1 MLMKYLLTSALTL
14 LLAAN
19 GFAADSVPWSQD
31 FTDYSSNVY
40 GWKNDKIQSRGNAFR
55 ISSGELTVNSANRTY
70 PNESIVFFS
79 ADGFDLT
86 AGKDYRFDI
95 DAMSNYADPTG
106 TNRTFEIRLYKKG
119 ADKPVYS
126 DEHTVL
132 LEMKNEPVEA
142 KAYKTYSTYFNVPT
156 TGEYYLALHMT
167 STSTAGGQYYDNFR
181 LIEQSMDAP
190 GKGVISATADPNG
203 LHKAAVTYTVPT
215 TSIRGNA
222 LSSVTK
228 VELYRDG
235 GVANTWESP
244 TPGAT
249 LTFNDQLAQPGTH
262 RYGAIAYNDKG
273 AGANIE
279 YDVTVGNTIADAK
292 YLYKAIYTADGKVRI
307 EWPAAAEGTV
317 YQVQAPG
324 GRVLTGTATA
334 SEDGTTMSLTDD
346 AFTLGTEP
354 TGWQYNVYSVADD
367 NSTSLLGATNYLC
380 LNNEIPYY
388 PVMNNDKSLT
398 AFTLDQDRQYGWQYY
413 GANGGHV
420 GVSISREYGTN
431 RQYKDWLISPGLLLK
446 KDKFYRVKLNG
457 CSSNGAVKYTIKAG
471 KSNTNEAL
479 DIMVAED
486 RPLPAGGMDM
496 NLTVTDESFLSVPE
510 DGMYFVGIIGN
521 LPETVSSDYLRI
533 KRFDIIEVDATL
545 PSFPTDVT
553 IHYSATGG
561 SDGKVSFKL
570 PTKSISGTDL
580 TSFTKVEILKD
591 GEPFKTITENLTPGA
606 ELSFDVE
613 IVAGSQNVYT
623 ILPFNAAGQGE
634 SAAAKV
640 LVLTAP
646 YSNDFG
652 TKSSLEGFT
661 TINNTGSTNN
671 IDLQSNMV
679 RIYPNE
685 LGNDHWLITPPV
697 TLSANMFYDLSFIA
711 KAGGDEGGKL
721 DVYLGKA
728 ADPELLMS
736 DESTAVLKDITLDK
750 ANNIFAG
757 LREEY
762 ITVAEN
768 GQYFLGFHFT
778 REPGNR
784 SGSEVFLDDL
794 TISSAI
800 AGTAPDRGV
809 LEVIPAA
816 DGSLKAELNF
826 TVPTK
831 SLNGADL
838 NANSTQSCMF
848 FINGVQTPSNRN
860 FSGYPGQKIA
870 ITVDVEQDLPY
881 IFSARAGWNGRMTY
895 QDAFVGINRPAYP
908 DPDKIELTET
918 LPYGTIVMEWEA
930 PTKDVEGYP
939 LNPELLTY
947 DISRFDVSIQTGQ
960 PYETPILKD
969 FKGTKAEFKAMES
982 TGAQKMMRF
991 VIRARNS
998 KGDGSSGVITP
1009 YINVGRPYRM
1019 PYKESFVTE
1028 QGYPGAATAI
1038 FDEAVEG
1045 MCRWGIMT
1053 DGIDGFKS
1061 ADNDGAYIALESPYI
1076 GSTGRLYTGKVNLG
1090 NSESPCMT
1098 LMVYNPSP
1106 DGSNPSKNTLEF
1118 KVFSYLDNKWHS
1130 LGEPRSIEDL
1140 TEGKAGWNKITV
1152 DLTDF
1157 TDNVVTCAIEATCNN
1172 YKFTSIDNINIR
1184 EIPANDLSIQSYAVP
1199 VSVVPGEK
1207 FTATLNISNNGKT
1220 DATPESVEMY
1230 VDGELARTAEVAAI
1244 ETGKTSAFTIE
1255 HSFPSVDMATEH
1267 LLSFKVN
1274 YEADEEPA
1282 DNEVN
1287 DIAILTVAG
1296 NLPAVTNVEGTADD
1310 DMFVTLKW
1318 DAPEVAEGGV
1328 KTESFEDWK
1337 PGVASQNGWTAYDA
1351 DGRNILGINDG
1362 TGNAIVI
1369 PGLTSNEPASWAVI
1383 DNAESALPA
1392 SRFPAKTGSKFLM
1405 SINPA
1410 GGTGSANDWF
1420 ISPELSGKAQTV
1432 KMFMRNFPNY
1442 RAGYEVLYSDG
1453 PMFTDKFTAVDRD
1466 AVNTNGDWAEFS
1478 FDLPEGTK
1486 RMAVRNIS
1494 FCEDGFMLMLDD
1506 ITYEAAGR
1514 ESTELLG
1521 YNIYQEAE
1529 VIAQPET
1536 AAYKSPTALPEG
1548 TYTYGITAR
1557 YAKGESPMTAVDVT
1571 VSAKSGISTAAA
1583 EGVHVFG
1590 GEGCINILGAEGM
1603 EVTVCDLSGR
1613 IMAGGTMGT
1622 ETRIAAAQGIYIV
1635 TVGETSYK
1643 VMVK

>member
-1 MLMKYLLTSALTL
+1 MLMKYLLTSALAL
-14 LLAAN
+14 LLAAT
-19 GFAADSVPWSQD
+19 GYAADSVPWSQD
-31 FTDYSSNVY
+31 FTAYNTISNWTSSAIARNSY
-40 GWKNDKIQSRGNAFR
+40 NFR
-55 ISSGELTVNSANRTY
+55 CSSGELQVNGARSNY
-70 PNESIVFFS
+70 PNEAIIFFTP
-79 ADGFDLT
+79 DGFELT

-95 DAMSNYADPTG
+95 DARSNFADLTG
-106 TNRTFEIRLYKKG
+106 ENRTFDIRLYKKG
-119 ADKPVYS
+119 ANKPVYT

-132 LEMKNEPVEA
+132 LEVKNEPAEEKV
-142 KAYKTYSTYFNVPT
+142 YKSYTTYFNVPEN
-156 TGEYYLALHMT
+156 GEYYLALHMT
-167 STSTAGGQYYDNFR
+167 SKSSAGAQYWDNFK
-181 LIEQSMDAP
+181 LIEQSMDTPA
-190 GKGVISATADPNG
+190 KGQISATADPNG
-203 LHKAAVTYTVPT
+203 LHKATVTYTVPS

-222 LSSVTK
+222 LSSITK

-244 TPGAT
+244 APGAT
-249 LTFNDQLAQPGTH
+249 LTFNDQLAQPGAH

-317 YQVQAPG
+317 YQVQAPC

-367 NSTSLLGATNYLC
+367 NTTSLLGATNYLC
-380 LNNEIPYY
+380 LNNDIPYY

-479 DIMVAED
+479 DILVAED

-510 DGMYFVGIIGN
+510 DGMYFVGLLGN
-521 LPETVSSDYLRI
+521 LPETVSSDYLRV

-553 IHYSATGG
+553 VHYSATGG

-591 GEPFKTITENLTPGA
+591 GEPYKTITEDLTPGA

-634 SAAAKV
+634 SAAARV

-646 YSNDFG
+646 YTNDFG

-671 IDLQSNMV
+671 IDLRSNMV
-679 RIYPNE
+679 RIYPSD

-728 ADPELLMS
+728 ADPELLMG

-762 ITVAEN
+762 ITVTEN

-800 AGTAPDRGV
+800 TGTAPDRGI

-831 SLNGADL
+831 SLNGTDL
-838 NANSTQSCMF
+838 NVNSTQSCSF
-848 FINGVQTPSNRN
+848 FINGVQTPANRTFN
-860 FSGYPGQKIA
+860 GYPGQKIA
-870 ITVDVEQDLPY
+870 ITVDVEKDLPY

-895 QDAFVGINRPAYP
+895 QDAFVGINRPSYP
-908 DPDKIELTET
+908 DPDKIQLSET
-918 LPYGTIVMEWEA
+918 MPYGTAVMEWEA
-930 PTKDVEGYP
+930 PTTDIEGYP
-939 LNPELLTY
+939 LNPDLLTY
-947 DISRFDVSIQTGQ
+947 DISRLEVAIQTGQ
-960 PYETPILKD
+960 PIETPLVTGH
-969 FKGTKAEFKAMES
+969 KGTSAEFKVLDADDPQ
-982 TGAQKMMRF
+982 TWACF
-991 VIRARNS
+991 VIRARNT
-998 KGDGSSGVITP
+998 KGESSSGVITS
-1009 YINVGRPYRM
+1009 YLNLGRPYKM
-1019 PYKESFVTE
+1019 PYKESFVKE
-1028 QGYPGAATAI
+1028 NGNPGISTAT
-1038 FDEAVEG
+1038 FDEAVDG
-1045 MCRWGIMT
+1045 ICRWGIMT
-1053 DGIDGFKS
+1053 DGLIGFDS
-1061 ADNDGAYIALESPYI
+1061 ADNDGAFIALESPYTETI
-1076 GSTGRLYTGKVNLG
+1076 GRFYTGKINLG
-1090 NSESPCMT
+1090 NSTSPT
-1098 LMVYNPSP
+1098 LSLMLYNP
-1106 DGSNPSKNTLEF
+1106 DAAGTNPSNNKVEF
-1118 KVFSYLDNKWHS
+1118 KVYSYMDNRWHS
-1130 LGEPRSIEDL
+1130 LGEPRTVAEL
-1140 TEGKAGWNKITV
+1140 TGGRYGWNKVNV
-1152 DLTDF
+1152 DLSDYA
-1157 TDNVVTCAIEATCNN
+1157 DNVVTCALDVYTDN
-1172 YKFTSIDNINIR
+1172 YMFTAVDNLKVSER
-1184 EIPANDLSIQSYAVP
+1184 AANDLAIQSYSLP
-1199 VSVVPGEK
+1199 VSVAPGAQ
-1207 FTATLNISNNGKT
+1207 FDAIVNIANDGLQ
-1220 DATPESVEMY
+1220 DATPETIEMY
-1230 VDGELARTAEVAAI
+1230 VDGELATSVAGTNI
-1244 ETGKTSAFTIE
+1244 EAGKTGQATLT
-1255 HSFPSVDMATEH
+1255 HSFPSVDLATEH
-1267 LLSFKVN
+1267 TVAIKVN
-1274 YEADEEPA
+1274 FAADEEPA
-1282 DNEVN
+1282 DNEVVN
-1287 DIAILTVAG
+1287 LKIMTVPAD
-1296 NLPAVTNVEGTADD
+1296 LPAVSNVAGTADD
-1310 DMFVTLKW
+1310 NMFVTLTW
-1318 DAPEVAEGGV
+1318 DAPETAEDGV
-1328 KTESFEDWK
+1328 VTESFEDWTAGAAGQK
-1337 PGVASQNGWTAYDA
+1337 GWTIYDR
-1351 DGRNILGINDG
+1351 DRRNILGFNDG
-1362 TGNAIVI
+1362 AGNSLII
-1369 PGLTSNEPASWAVI
+1369 PGLTAFEPASWAVI
-1383 DNAESALPA
+1383 DTEEGPLSANAYPA
-1392 SRFPAKTGSKFLM
+1392 NTGNKLLM
-1405 SINPA
+1405 SVRP
-1410 GGTGSANDWF
+1410 TGDSGYADDWM

-1432 KMFMRNFPNY
+1432 KMFMRNTPGY
-1442 RAGYEVLYSDG
+1442 RAGYEVSYTDG
-1453 PMFTDKFTAVDRD
+1453 SMVLNDFQPVDRD
-1466 AVNTNGDWAEFS
+1466 AVNDGQWTEYS

-1486 RMAVRNIS
+1486 RMAIRNIS
-1494 FCEDGFMLMLDD
+1494 YCADGFTLMVDD
-1506 ITYEAAGR
+1506 ITYEAAG
-1514 ESTELLG
+1514 SASAQLLG

-1529 VIAQPET
+1529 VIAQTET

-1557 YAKGESPMTAVDVT
+1557 YSNGESPMTAVDVT
-1571 VSAKSGISTAAA
+1571 VSAKSGISTATA

-1590 GEGCINILGAEGM
+1590 SEGCINILGAEGM

-1613 IMAGGTMGT
+1613 IMASGTMGA

-1635 TVGETSYK
+1635 TVAGKSYK
-1643 VMVK
+1643 VAVR

>member
-1 MLMKYLLTSALTL
+1 MKYLLTSALAL
-14 LLAAN
+14 LLAAT
-19 GFAADSVPWSQD
+19 GYAADSVPWSQD
-31 FTDYSSNVY
+31 FTAYNTISNWTSSAIARNSY
-40 GWKNDKIQSRGNAFR
+40 NFR
-55 ISSGELTVNSANRTY
+55 CSSGELQVNGARSNY
-70 PNESIVFFS
+70 PNEAIIFFTP
-79 ADGFDLT
+79 DGFELT

-95 DAMSNYADPTG
+95 DARSNYADLTG
-106 TNRTFEIRLYKKG
+106 ENRTFDIRLYKKG
-119 ADKPVYS
+119 ANKPVYT

-132 LEMKNEPVEA
+132 LEVKNEPAEEKV
-142 KAYKTYSTYFNVPT
+142 YKSYTTYFNVPEN
-156 TGEYYLALHMT
+156 GEYYLALHMT
-167 STSTAGGQYYDNFR
+167 SKSSAGAQYWDNFK
-181 LIEQSMDAP
+181 LIEQSMDTPA
-190 GKGVISATADPNG
+190 KGQISATADPNG
-203 LHKAAVTYTVPT
+203 LHKATVTYTVPS

-222 LSSVTK
+222 ISDVSK

-235 GVANTWESP
+235 GIIKTWENQ
-244 TPGAT
+244 TAGTT
-249 LTFNDQLAQPGTH
+249 LTYTDQLAQPGLH
-262 RYGAIAYNDKG
+262 RYGGMSYNSHG
-273 AGANIE
+273 AGANVE
-279 YDVTVGNTIADAK
+279 FDLKVGNEIAEATYK
-292 YLYKAIYTADGKVRI
+292 YKAIYTADGKVKI
-307 EWPAAAEGTV
+307 QWPANEGVTTYKV
-317 YQVQAPG
+317 VAPG
-324 GRVLTGTATA
+324 NRELTGTATA
-334 SEDGTTMSLTDD
+334 SEDGETMTLTDD
-346 AFTLGTEP
+346 AFVLGTEP
-354 TGWQYNVYSVADD
+354 TGWQYEVYSVGDD
-367 NSTSLLGATNYLC
+367 SSTTLLGSTNYLC

-388 PVMNNDKSLT
+388 PVMTTKGCLT
-398 AFTLDQDRQYGWQYY
+398 AFTLDESKQYGWQYSSN
-413 GANGGHV
+413 AGGHV
-420 GVSISREYGTN
+420 SVSVGHVYGTKI
-431 RQYKDWLISPGLLLK
+431 QDVCWLISPGLKLS
-446 KDKFYRVKLNG
+446 KDKFYRAKLTG
-457 CSSNGAVKYTIKAG
+457 CSHSGGIKYTIKAG
-471 KSNTNEAL
+471 KSNTKEAL
-479 DIMVAED
+479 DIVVAED
-486 RPLPAGGMDM
+486 RPLPSGGSDM

-510 DGMYFVGIIGN
+510 DGMYFIGLIGN
-521 LPETVSSDYLRI
+521 IPETVSSDNIRI

-545 PSFPTDVT
+545 PDRPTDVA
-553 IHYSATGG
+553 IHYSANGG
-561 SDGKVSFKL
+561 SDGKVTFKL

-580 TSFTKVEILKD
+580 TTLTKVEVYKD
-591 GEPFKTITENLTPGA
+591 GEPFKTITEGLTPGA
-606 ELSFDVE
+606 ELSFDIEV
-613 IVAGSQNVYT
+613 VAESQNMYT
-623 ILPFNAAGQGE
+623 IVPFNAAGQGE
-634 SAAAKV
+634 SATAMV
-640 LVLTAP
+640 LVLKTP
-646 YSNDFG
+646 YSNDFN
-652 TKSSLEGFT
+652 TKSSLEGYT
-661 TINNTGSTNN
+661 KINNTGTTNDIHLHN
-671 IDLQSNMV
+671 NQV
-679 RIYPNE
+679 RIFPND
-685 LGNDHWLITPPV
+685 LGNDHWLITPPI
-697 TLSANMFYDLSFIA
+697 TLTANMFYDLTFMA
-711 KAGGDEGGKL
+711 KANGDNGGKL
-721 DVYLGKA
+721 DVYIGKA
-728 ADPELLMS
+728 ADPELLKS
-736 DESTAVLKDITLDK
+736 EGTAVLTDIVLDK
-750 ANNIFAG
+750 AENIFSG

-762 ITVAEN
+762 FTATEN

-778 REPGNR
+778 REPGRN
-784 SGSEVFLDDL
+784 GSEVYLDDL

-800 AGTAPDRGV
+800 TGTAPDRGI

-848 FINGVQTPSNRN
+848 FVNGVQTPANRN

-895 QDAFVGINRPAYP
+895 QDAFVGINRPTYP

-918 LPYGTIVMEWEA
+918 LPYGTVVMEWEA

-982 TGAQKMMRF
+982 TGSQKMMRF

-1090 NSESPCMT
+1090 SSESPCMT
-1098 LMVYNPSP
+1098 LMVYNPNA

-1152 DLTDF
+1152 DLTDY

-1207 FTATLNISNNGKT
+1207 FTARLNISNNGKT

-1230 VDGELARTAEVAAI
+1230 VDGELAGTAEVSAI
-1244 ETGKTSAFTIE
+1244 EAGKTSAFTIG

-1383 DNAESALPA
+1383 DNAEGALPA

-1486 RMAVRNIS
+1486 RMAIRNIS
-1494 FCEDGFMLMLDD
+1494 YCADGFTLMVDD
-1506 ITYEAAGR
+1506 ITYEAAG
-1514 ESTELLG
+1514 SASAQLLG

-1529 VIAQPET
+1529 VIAQTET

-1557 YAKGESPMTAVDVT
+1557 YSNGESPMTAVDVT
-1571 VSAKSGISTAAA
+1571 VSAKSGISTATA

-1590 GEGCINILGAEGM
+1590 SEGCINILGAEGM

-1613 IMAGGTMGT
+1613 IMASGTMGA

-1635 TVGETSYK
+1635 TVAGKSYK
-1643 VMVK
+1643 VAVR

>member
-55 ISSGELTVNSANRTY
+55 VSSGELTVNSASRNY

-86 AGKDYRFDI
+86 AGKDYRFDM
-95 DAMSNYADPTG
+95 DAKSNYADPTG

-119 ADKPVYS
+119 TDKPVYT
-126 DEHTVL
+126 DKHTVL
-132 LEMKNEPVEA
+132 LEVKNEPVEA

-167 STSTAGGQYYDNFR
+167 STSTAGGQYYDNFK

-203 LHKAAVTYTVPT
+203 LHKATVTYTVPT
-215 TSIRGNA
+215 LNIRGNS
-222 LSSVTK
+222 LSSVSK

-244 TPGAT
+244 APGAT
-249 LTFNDQLAQPGTH
+249 LTFSDQLAQPGAH

-334 SEDGTTMSLTDD
+334 SEDGKTMSLTDD
-346 AFTLGTEP
+346 AFALGTEP

-367 NSTSLLGATNYLC
+367 NTTSLLGATNYLC
-380 LNNEIPYY
+380 LNNDIPYY

-553 IHYSATGG
+553 VHYSATGG

-591 GEPFKTITENLTPGA
+591 GEPYKTITEDLTPGA

-634 SAAAKV
+634 SAAARV

-685 LGNDHWLITPPV
+685 LGNDHWLITPPI
-697 TLSANMFYDLSFIA
+697 TLTANMFYDLTFMA
-711 KAGGDEGGKL
+711 KANGNNGGKL
-721 DVYLGKA
+721 DVYIGKA
-728 ADPELLMS
+728 ADPELLKS
-736 DESTAVLKDITLDK
+736 EGTAVLTDIVLDK
-750 ANNIFAG
+750 AENIFSG

-762 ITVAEN
+762 FTATEN

-778 REPGNR
+778 REPGRN
-784 SGSEVFLDDL
+784 GSEVYLDDL
-794 TISSAI
+794 SVSTAI

-809 LEVIPAA
+809 LEVVPAA

-831 SLNGADL
+831 TLNGTDL
-838 NANSTQSCMF
+838 NVNSTQSCSF
-848 FINGVQTPSNRN
+848 FINGVQTPANRTFN
-860 FSGYPGQKIA
+860 GYPGQKIA
-870 ITVDVEQDLPY
+870 ITVDVEKDLPY

-895 QDAFVGINRPAYP
+895 QDAFVGINRPSYP
-908 DPDKIELTET
+908 DPDKIQLSET
-918 LPYGTIVMEWEA
+918 MPYGTAVMEWEA
-930 PTKDVEGYP
+930 PTTDIEGYP
-939 LNPELLTY
+939 LNPDLLTY
-947 DISRFDVSIQTGQ
+947 DISRLEVAIQTGQ
-960 PYETPILKD
+960 PIETPLVTGH
-969 FKGTKAEFKAMES
+969 KGTSAEFKVLDADDPQ
-982 TGAQKMMRF
+982 TWACF
-991 VIRARNS
+991 VIRARNT
-998 KGDGSSGVITP
+998 KGEGSSGVITS
-1009 YINVGRPYRM
+1009 YLNLGRPYKM
-1019 PYKESFVTE
+1019 PYKESFVKE
-1028 QGYPGAATAI
+1028 NGNPGISTAT
-1038 FDEAVEG
+1038 FDEAVDG

-1053 DGIDGFKS
+1053 DGLIGFDS
-1061 ADNDGAYIALESPYI
+1061 ADNDGAFIALESPYTETI
-1076 GSTGRLYTGKVNLG
+1076 GRFYTGKINLG
-1090 NSESPCMT
+1090 NSTSPT
-1098 LMVYNPSP
+1098 LSLMLYNP
-1106 DGSNPSKNTLEF
+1106 DATGTNPSNNKVEF
-1118 KVFSYLDNKWHS
+1118 KVYSYMDNRWHS
-1130 LGEPRSIEDL
+1130 LGEPRTVAEL
-1140 TEGKAGWNKITV
+1140 TGGRYGWNKVNV
-1152 DLTDF
+1152 DLSDYA
-1157 TDNVVTCAIEATCNN
+1157 DNVVTCALDVYTDN
-1172 YKFTSIDNINIR
+1172 YMFTAVDNLKVSER
-1184 EIPANDLSIQSYAVP
+1184 AANDLAIQSYSLP
-1199 VSVVPGEK
+1199 VSVAPGAQ
-1207 FTATLNISNNGKT
+1207 FDAVVNIANDGLQ
-1220 DATPESVEMY
+1220 DATPETIEMY
-1230 VDGELARTAEVAAI
+1230 VDGELATSVAGTNI
-1244 ETGKTSAFTIE
+1244 EAGKTGQATLT
-1255 HSFPSVDMATEH
+1255 HSFPSVDLATEH
-1267 LLSFKVN
+1267 TVAIKVN
-1274 YEADEEPA
+1274 FAADEEPA
-1282 DNEVN
+1282 DNEVAN
-1287 DIAILTVAG
+1287 LKIMTVPAD
-1296 NLPAVTNVEGTADD
+1296 LPAVSNVAGSADD
-1310 DMFVTLKW
+1310 NMFVTLTW
-1318 DAPEVAEGGV
+1318 DAPETAEDGV
-1328 KTESFEDWK
+1328 VTESFEDWTAGAAGQK
-1337 PGVASQNGWTAYDA
+1337 GWTIYDR
-1351 DGRNILGINDG
+1351 DRRNILGFNDG
-1362 TGNAIVI
+1362 AGNALII
-1369 PGLTSNEPASWAVI
+1369 PGLTAFEPASWAVI
-1383 DNAESALPA
+1383 DTEEGPLSANAYPA
-1392 SRFPAKTGSKFLM
+1392 NTGNKLLM
-1405 SINPA
+1405 SVRPT
-1410 GGTGSANDWF
+1410 GDSGSADDWM

-1432 KMFMRNFPNY
+1432 KMFMRNTPGY
-1442 RAGYEVLYSDG
+1442 RAGYEVSYTDG
-1453 PMFTDKFTAVDRD
+1453 SMVLNDFQPVDRD
-1466 AVNTNGDWAEFS
+1466 AVNDGQWTEYS

-1486 RMAVRNIS
+1486 RMAIRNIS
-1494 FCEDGFMLMLDD
+1494 YCADGFTLMVDD
-1506 ITYEAAGR
+1506 ITYEAAG
-1514 ESTELLG
+1514 SASAQLLG

-1529 VIAQPET
+1529 VIAQTET

-1557 YAKGESPMTAVDVT
+1557 YSNGESPMTAVDVT
-1571 VSAKSGISTAAA
+1571 VSAKSGISTATA

-1590 GEGCINILGAEGM
+1590 NEGCINILGAEGM
-1603 EVTVCDLSGR
+1603 EVTVCDLSGH
-1613 IMAGGTMGT
+1613 IMAGGTMGA